1 MTVPDGQPGEG
12 TQAQILLK
20 LGEISTQVAVI
31 TQKLEAIP
39 DHEQR
44 IRANER
50 AIATLRVEQKTSR
63 DTQARL
69 WAAGA
74 SLAAAGSA
82 VAAWIAI
89 ARHH

>member
-1 MTVPDGQPGEG
+1 MPDGQPGEG

-50 AIATLRVEQKTSR
+50 AISTLRVEQKTSR
-63 DTQARL
+63 DTASRL

-74 SLAAAGSA
+74 SAAAVGSGI
-82 VAAWIAI
+82 AAWVAV

>member
-50 AIATLRVEQKTSR
+50 AISTLRVESKTQR
-63 DTQARL
+63 DTASRL
-69 WAAGA
+69 WAGGA
-74 SLAAAGSA
+74 TAAAVASG
-82 VAAWIAI
+82 VAAWVSVI
-89 ARHH
+89 HHH

>member
-31 TQKLEAIP
+31 TEKLAALP

-50 AIATLRVEQKTSR
+50 AIASLRVESKTSR
-63 DTQARL
+63 DTASRL
-69 WAAGA
+69 WAGGA
-74 SLAAAGSA
+74 VLAAVGSG
-82 VAAWIAI
+82 VAAWVSVAL
-89 ARHH
+89 HH